1 MDNWTYI
8 LIWFTYHANF
18 VNYFFIKL
26 TDLSSRLYMITVKV
40 KAITPEPDLFLFHR
54 DGDGQSQ
61 LVSFATLAGFS
72 DSQTKPKFVN
82 TNSSLILLFF
92 SFVPFSNLNQKRNK
106 QTCITERKKSK
117 PPSDFH
123 ANRFILTTSQMI
135 ISWSFDS
142 TRMHPIYC
150 VTQVPDRTYTTAA
163 AATTPQSLSDLLNMP
178 PPPPPHPN
186 TPSLRSLS
194 THSFR
199 ISTDHSRLI
208 KRSNSSALERST
220 RQTASL
226 SLRDMDVVIND
237 IVGSGISGVLY
248 KWVNYGRGWRPR
260 WFVLQDGVLS
270 YYKIHGPDKIAVNHE
285 TERGSMVIGEESFR
299 RLSRSNR
306 TQSRLRKPVGEIHL
320 KVFLSFFMPCLDG
333 FAFFSF

>member
-1 MDNWTYI
+1 
-8 LIWFTYHANF
+8 
-18 VNYFFIKL
+18 
-26 TDLSSRLYMITVKV
+26 
-40 KAITPEPDLFLFHR
+40 
-54 DGDGQSQ
+54 
-61 LVSFATLAGFS
+61 
-72 DSQTKPKFVN
+72 
-82 TNSSLILLFF
+82 
-92 SFVPFSNLNQKRNK
+92 
-106 QTCITERKKSK
+106 
-117 PPSDFH
+117 
-123 ANRFILTTSQMI
+123 
-135 ISWSFDS
+135 
-142 TRMHPIYC
+142 
-150 VTQVPDRTYTTAA
+150 
-163 AATTPQSLSDLLNMP
+163 MP

-333 FAFFSF
+333 FGFFSF